1 MGRKVRKKRPVVAA
15 GAAPVKSPLWTR
27 PGFLV
32 RRLHQIHSALFFEET
47 SKFNVTPVQFSL
59 LTVLLHQSGSDQ
71 VTIASEVG
79 LDRTNVADVLRRLTR
94 RGLVRCERSRVDRRS
109 LAASLTDDGVKLTAR
124 MHAAVLRA
132 QERLLVPLDPAF
144 QPAFMAMLLQ
154 LIEGNNQYS
163 RVPLR
168 SDFVQSAQRE

>member
-1 MGRKVRKKRPVVAA
+1 MGRKIHKIRPFVAEA
-15 GAAPVKSPLWTR
+15 AAPVKSPLWTR

-47 SKFNVTPVQFSL
+47 RKFNITPVQFSL

-94 RGLVRCERSRVDRRS
+94 RGLVRCQRSRLDRRS
-109 LAASLTDDGVKLTAR
+109 LVASLTDEGVKLTTR

-132 QERLLVPLDPAF
+132 QERLLVPLEPAF
-144 QPAFMAMLLQ
+144 QPAFMEMLLK

-168 SDFVQSAQRE
+168 SDFVQPRAEK

>member
-1 MGRKVRKKRPVVAA
+1 MARKNQRKIEETAP
-15 GAAPVKSPLWTR
+15 PVKSPLWTR

-47 SKFNVTPVQFSL
+47 QSFNITPVQFSL

-79 LDRTNVADVLRRLTR
+79 LDRTNVADVLRRLRR
-94 RGLVRCERSRVDRRS
+94 RGLVRVERSRADRRS
-109 LAASLTDDGVKLTAR
+109 MVASLTDEGVKVTTR

-132 QERLLVPLDPAF
+132 QERLLVPLAPAF
-144 QPAFMAMLLQ
+144 QPAFVEMLLR

-168 SDFVQSAQRE
+168 SDFVEPRSGG

>member
-1 MGRKVRKKRPVVAA
+1 MGRKVRKQKRVVAEVVP
-15 GAAPVKSPLWTR
+15 PVRSPLWTR

-47 SKFNVTPVQFSL
+47 KKFNITPVQFSL

-94 RGLVRCERSRVDRRS
+94 RGLVRCERSAADRRS
-109 LAASLTDDGVKLTAR
+109 LVASLTDEGVKLTTR
-124 MHAAVLRA
+124 MHASVLRA
-132 QERLLVPLDPAF
+132 QERLLVPLEPAF

-168 SDFVQSAQRE
+168 SDFIQPRNEK